1 MNGKKFLSRLCGF
14 KSDRLTLQLVSR
26 TGTKHAD
33 ARTESSKGRLEPR
46 CYIAHNGK
54 TKYREDFKNII
65 RDVLSL
71 PL

>member
-1 MNGKKFLSRLCGF
+1 MNGKKNLSRLCGF

-46 CYIAHNGK
+46 CYIAHS
-54 TKYREDFKNII
+54 TTERRREKILKI
-65 RDVLSL
+65 
-71 PL
+71 